1 MQSDLSRYLISA
13 REFTRLSGLRVSD
26 PQAEGSDGDRPLGL
40 LFGGAVVAA
49 FLVFG
54 ITSQVLHNPVLDI
67 GLGILPLL
75 AVSAGLFWGRS
86 EFQAPLL
93 TVQVAPAAWA
103 LYQEVV
109 NFNKIVRSLAVSDQL
124 QRVGNPGLPSAVRQN
139 LLKALQLV
147 RQDLIRAIKTER
159 ILRENQDVIDELLL
173 GQADLFA
180 NNLASLQALQL
191 EGQAAE
197 VEQYLTSAVQIA
209 LEVRDRLQALQ
220 DNGD

>member
-1 MQSDLSRYLISA
+1 M
-13 REFTRLSGLRVSD
+13 SD
-26 PQAEGSDGDRPLGL
+26 PSAEGSDSDRSLGL
-40 LFGGAVVAA
+40 LFGGSVVAA

-54 ITSQVLHNPVLDI
+54 IASQVLHNPVLDI

-86 EFQAPLL
+86 EFRAPLL
-93 TVQVAPAAWA
+93 TAQVAPATWA

-124 QRVGNPGLPSAVRQN
+124 QRVGNPGLPPAVRQN

-209 LEVRDRLQALQ
+209 LEVRDRLQELQ
-220 DNGD
+220 SNGD